1 MSLVRLILFVSTY
14 HNTRITV
21 NYFGVIRMTKAF
33 LPILKKQ
40 ASTGEYTCS
49 QIVNVISVAGMI
61 SAGGL
66 AASTY
71 EGSKHAAE
79 AFTNALRLEMK
90 MYGIH
95 VVALNPSFFD
105 TPLTNNVKE
114 RLSSQL
120 SDKLSTNTKKEYG
133 KGTFAAGRDLLPF
146 SLDGPDCD
154 PHRRVY

>member
-1 MSLVRLILFVSTY
+1 M
-14 HNTRITV
+14 
-21 NYFGVIRMTKAF
+21 
-33 LPILKKQ
+33 
-40 ASTGEYTCS
+40 
-49 QIVNVISVAGMI
+49 ISVSGMM

-120 SDKLSTNTKKEYG
+120 SDRLSTNTQEEYG
-133 KGTFAAGRDLLPF
+133 KGKSLAGW
-146 SLDGPDCD
+146 
-154 PHRRVY
+154 H